1 SLVFRFRRADS
12 VEREQLKW
20 LVYAGGL
27 ILAGFIGGSIVTS
40 ALGTSEFSTNLQNA
54 IVSGT
59 FVFVPLAIGVAVLKY
74 RLYDIDV
81 VINKTVVYGLLAGFI
96 TAVYVAIV
104 VGTGALIGSGTPEKP
119 NLALSILAT
128 AVEPVA

>member
-1 SLVFRFRRADS
+1 SLVVRFRRADPT
-12 VEREQLKW
+12 EREQLRW
-20 LVYAGGL
+20 LVYAAALLVVGFL
-27 ILAGFIGGSIVTS
+27 ISTVYIGIV
-40 ALGTSEFSTNLQNA
+40 GTSQLSTNVQNA
-54 IVSGT
+54 IISGA
-59 FVFVPLAIGVAVLKY
+59 FVFVPLAIGFAVLKY